1 MHVGGGWGA
10 SRSGQDSTRGPASAC
25 RGSRLRG
32 ARVWSRCSASVWG
45 PLVMVSAPC
54 RGRVRHGPMS
64 RRRGPSARRLSCCWP
79 AEVACLRVRGRRAA
93 ACCGERAGCV
103 HQRQGSGACQGP
115 ELGRGAGAGL
125 LGSGLKAL
133 AGAFVT
139 DPTAEDVDG
148 FARFQ
153 RASASAAVAAR
164 LLKAGPRSTSALGP
178 HSRHPHNPAAIGHA
192 LAQHRSDPPGRS
204 AKRPAGMRRPLAV
217 SSVQPYL
224 RGLAKLTCEL
234 GPGRVKIG
242 WMPCLC
248 APAQPRAGRGPA
260 WGISGC
266 SCEACREEH
275 RESTFYEPPHDVSHW
290 PVSG

>member
-1 MHVGGGWGA
+1 
-10 SRSGQDSTRGPASAC
+10 
-25 RGSRLRG
+25 
-32 ARVWSRCSASVWG
+32 
-45 PLVMVSAPC
+45 
-54 RGRVRHGPMS
+54 MS

-79 AEVACLRVRGRRAA
+79 AEVAGRRVCGRRAA

-103 HQRQGSGACQGP
+103 HQRQGSGACRGP

-133 AGAFVT
+133 DGAFVT

-153 RASASAAVAAR
+153 PASASAAVAAR

-178 HSRHPHNPAAIGHA
+178 QPTSSQSCCLRACPGTTSKRPSRPQRQA
-192 LAQHRSDPPGRS
+192 
-204 AKRPAGMRRPLAV
+204 PAGMRRPLAV

-234 GPGRVKIG
+234 GSGRVKIG

-248 APAQPRAGRGPA
+248 APAQPRAGRGRA

-266 SCEACREEH
+266 SCEACRDEH
-275 RESTFYEPPHDVSHW
+275 RESTFYEPPHDISHW